1 MIRYFCLALAG
12 VLLPVA
18 AGFNGHGD
26 YFEPAHR
33 LNGVGVDRERISPLV
48 LEART
53 QQMIDTQTFTILR
66 DPKALGGAER
76 IYSPKLQKIFRSASA
91 QSGLS
96 STFISSIAYLES
108 WGVANAESP
117 AGPKGIMA
125 TPIDSLKREH
135 RAIEAAIRS
144 LHETADRIGSGES
157 ISPDILDC
165 YIDFIRNFADG
176 SHHQKEEKIL
186 FPAMN
191 AAGFPLDVGR
201 L

>member
-1 MIRYFCLALAG
+1 
-12 VLLPVA
+12 
-18 AGFNGHGD
+18 
-26 YFEPAHR
+26 
-33 LNGVGVDRERISPLV
+33 
-48 LEART
+48 
-53 QQMIDTQTFTILR
+53 
-66 DPKALGGAER
+66 
-76 IYSPKLQKIFRSASA
+76 
-91 QSGLS
+91 
-96 STFISSIAYLES
+96 
-108 WGVANAESP
+108 
-117 AGPKGIMA
+117 MA

-191 AAGFPLDVGR
+191 AAGFPLDVGPIACMLGEHEQGR
-201 L
+201 TFVRRMAAAVSDLRAGKSDARAEFQAAAYGYCSLLVDHIQKEDTILFRMAESFLGEAGLGSLVPAFQAVEREGGASYAAYEEWAHHLDTAPAGM